1 MTSKAFVILG
11 NQLFPTA
18 HLKDYKD
25 HVFFMAEDYGLCTYV
40 KHHKQKILLLFIY
53 LEVLG
58 MVTSYWGT
66 QRIRLT
72 YPLFIA
78 ITAIGRL
85 IILQKKDIDAISL
98 IYESSAIL
106 LIAIAIVVL
115 RFRKSKK
122 LEVTLHKDD
131 L

>member
-1 MTSKAFVILG
+1 MSNFLRNIQLTGAVIIMITTIVAFGLEVKKMIVT
-11 NQLFPTA
+11 Q
-18 HLKDYKD
+18 D
-25 HVFFMAEDYGLCTYV
+25 VFLAD
-40 KHHKQKILLLFIY
+40 ILLLFIY

-85 IILQKKDIDAISL
+85 IILQKKDIDAMSL

-122 LEVTLHKDD
+122 LEVALHKDD

>member
-1 MTSKAFVILG
+1 MNTLLRNIQLTCAVIIMITTIVAFGIEVKKMI
-11 NQLFPTA
+11 
-18 HLKDYKD
+18 DMRD
-25 HVFFMAEDYGLCTYV
+25 VFLAD
-40 KHHKQKILLLFIY
+40 ILLLFIY

-66 QRIRLT
+66 QKIRLT

-85 IILQKKDIDAISL
+85 IILQKKDVEAVSL

-106 LIAIAIVVL
+106 LIAIAILVL
-115 RFRKSKK
+115 RLRRSKK
-122 LEVTLHKDD
+122 LQVSLSKDD

>member
-1 MTSKAFVILG
+1 MGNLLRNIQLTGAVIIMITTIVAFGIEVKKMIVT
-11 NQLFPTA
+11 Q
-18 HLKDYKD
+18 D
-25 HVFFMAEDYGLCTYV
+25 VFLAD
-40 KHHKQKILLLFIY
+40 ILLLFIY

-85 IILQKKDIDAISL
+85 IILQKKDIEAISL

>member
-1 MTSKAFVILG
+1 MGNLLRNIQLTGAVVIMITTIVAFGLEVKKMIVT
-11 NQLFPTA
+11 Q
-18 HLKDYKD
+18 D
-25 HVFFMAEDYGLCTYV
+25 VFLAD
-40 KHHKQKILLLFIY
+40 ILLLFIY

>member
-1 MTSKAFVILG
+1 MGNLLRNIQLTGAVIIMITTIVAFGLEVKKMFIT
-11 NQLFPTA
+11 Q
-18 HLKDYKD
+18 D
-25 HVFFMAEDYGLCTYV
+25 VFLAD
-40 KHHKQKILLLFIY
+40 ILLLFIY

>member
-1 MTSKAFVILG
+1 MNKLLRNIQLTGAVIIMITTIVAFGIEVKKMI
-11 NQLFPTA
+11 
-18 HLKDYKD
+18 DMRD
-25 HVFFMAEDYGLCTYV
+25 VFLAD
-40 KHHKQKILLLFIY
+40 ILLLFIY

-66 QRIRLT
+66 QKIRLT

-85 IILQKKDIDAISL
+85 IILQKKDVEAVSL

-106 LIAIAIVVL
+106 LIAIAILVL
-115 RFRKSKK
+115 RLRRSKK
-122 LEVTLHKDD
+122 LQVSLSKDD

>member
-1 MTSKAFVILG
+1 LYMDKLLRNIQLTGAVIIMITTIFAFGIEVKKMID
-11 NQLFPTA
+11 TR
-18 HLKDYKD
+18 D
-25 HVFFMAEDYGLCTYV
+25 VFLAD
-40 KHHKQKILLLFIY
+40 ILLLFIY

-66 QRIRLT
+66 QKIRLT

-85 IILQKKDIDAISL
+85 IILQKKDVEAISL

-106 LIAIAIVVL
+106 LIAIAILVL
-115 RFRKSKK
+115 RLRRSKK
-122 LEVTLHKDD
+122 LQVSLSKDD

>member
-1 MTSKAFVILG
+1 MGNLLRNIQLTGAVIIMITTIVAFGLEVKKMIVT
-11 NQLFPTA
+11 Q
-18 HLKDYKD
+18 D
-25 HVFFMAEDYGLCTYV
+25 VFLAD
-40 KHHKQKILLLFIY
+40 ILLLFIY

-115 RFRKSKK
+115 RFRRSKK

>member
-1 MTSKAFVILG
+1 MSNLLRNIQLTGAVIIMITTIVAFGLEVKKMIVT
-11 NQLFPTA
+11 Q
-18 HLKDYKD
+18 D
-25 HVFFMAEDYGLCTYV
+25 VFLAD
-40 KHHKQKILLLFIY
+40 ILLLFIY

-106 LIAIAIVVL
+106 LIAMAIVVL